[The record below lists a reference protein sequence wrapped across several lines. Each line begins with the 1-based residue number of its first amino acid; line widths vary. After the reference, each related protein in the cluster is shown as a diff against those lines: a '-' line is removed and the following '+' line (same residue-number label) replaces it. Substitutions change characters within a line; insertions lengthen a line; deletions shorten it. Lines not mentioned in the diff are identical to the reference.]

1 MPGISKI
8 EASQPQRETTRAI
21 ESERRP
27 MKGANLACYFPHI
40 LVLLVYAAFGT
51 RLFFIISRYA
61 VNVFYWDQWDF
72 NEGTL
77 FQQHTLWEIFRWQHG
92 PHRQG
97 LGGILEKL
105 LEPSI
110 RWNTRY
116 ESFGIGVIIVVAA
129 ILALYLK
136 KRLFMNIGYEDVIV
150 PLFFLTPVQFE
161 GLLSTPNPAH
171 GPLPL
176 LLMILYCLSWT
187 VHRQV
192 WRYSWMLI
200 TNFLLIYTGFGLF
213 IGFLT
218 PLLIAAEWYRNDT
231 DLRRRNHVGSAFA
244 LLVSVLSVA
253 SFFVGYKLT
262 AAASCFSLRP
272 ENPIRYLEF
281 IALMFANFLGIKK
294 SFLVAELVGGGIL
307 LAVLVWLVLATI
319 GLLSSGNAERGQKV
333 IKVALLAYC
342 SLFCLHAAF
351 GRLCIGLDAAQGS
364 RYMTYLII
372 GFLGLYLC
380 ARSVHRSAPRRTFL
394 SAVLA
399 LALLGALR
407 LHKAEMQ
414 SHASEKRAWVS
425 CYFSRHDIQQCDL
438 MRTSRSIP
446 GRRRRT
452 CSKNST
458 FLNGNI

>member
-1 MPGISKI
+1 
-8 EASQPQRETTRAI
+8 
-21 ESERRP
+21 
-27 MKGANLACYFPHI
+27 
-40 LVLLVYAAFGT
+40 
-51 RLFFIISRYA
+51 
-61 VNVFYWDQWDF
+61 
-72 NEGTL
+72 
-77 FQQHTLWEIFRWQHG
+77 
-92 PHRQG
+92 
-97 LGGILEKL
+97 
-105 LEPSI
+105 
-110 RWNTRY
+110 
-116 ESFGIGVIIVVAA
+116 
-129 ILALYLK
+129 
-136 KRLFMNIGYEDVIV
+136 
-150 PLFFLTPVQFE
+150 
-161 GLLSTPNPAH
+161 
-171 GPLPL
+171 
-176 LLMILYCLSWT
+176 
-187 VHRQV
+187 
-192 WRYSWMLI
+192 MLI

-438 MRTSRSIP
+438 VTNFKIYPWPEATNLQQKLDVLERQH
-446 GRRRRT
+446 
-452 CSKNST
+452 
-458 FLNGNI
+458 LNLYVKPND